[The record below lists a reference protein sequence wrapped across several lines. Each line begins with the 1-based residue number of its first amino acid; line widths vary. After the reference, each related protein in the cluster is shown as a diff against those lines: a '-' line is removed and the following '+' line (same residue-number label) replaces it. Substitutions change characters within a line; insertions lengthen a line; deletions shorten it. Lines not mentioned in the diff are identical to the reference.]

1 MFDSIVIHYSEIGT
15 KGKNRDFFEKQ
26 LMDNVKSF
34 LGEKV
39 SKVYR
44 RGGRII
50 CDVESLDGIE
60 NVLKFI
66 PGVANF
72 SFAMKCELDYNDI
85 QEKVFYFLK
94 DADFSTFK
102 VVTSRSNKN
111 FKMNSDE
118 VNRLLGERVILE
130 FNKKVKMVNPDLN
143 IFVEI
148 GEKEAFV
155 FFEKIQG
162 IGGLPVGSSGKI
174 ISSLSGGIDSPVA
187 SYLMMKRGCKVVFVH
202 IYNQT
207 QVDRSV
213 LSKIDKIV
221 NELTKF
227 QGKSKLYVVPFA
239 NIQKQIIMNVPSKYR
254 MIIYRRFMFRIM
266 NLISQKEK
274 TKAFVT
280 GDSVGQVA
288 SQTLENINSIYDA
301 SGLPILCPLIGMNKE
316 EIVEISKFIGT
327 YEHSIIPFP
336 DCCSFMIAQHPETKS
351 RLEDIKKIEDNIE
364 NIDELVASCV
374 EEAEV
379 KNFG

>member
-1 MFDSIVIHYSEIGT
+1 
-15 KGKNRDFFEKQ
+15 
-26 LMDNVKSF
+26 
-34 LGEKV
+34 
-39 SKVYR
+39 
-44 RGGRII
+44 
-50 CDVESLDGIE
+50 
-60 NVLKFI
+60 
-66 PGVANF
+66 
-72 SFAMKCELDYNDI
+72 
-85 QEKVFYFLK
+85 
-94 DADFSTFK
+94 
-102 VVTSRSNKN
+102 
-111 FKMNSDE
+111 
-118 VNRLLGERVILE
+118 
-130 FNKKVKMVNPDLN
+130 
-143 IFVEI
+143 
-148 GEKEAFV
+148 
-155 FFEKIQG
+155 
-162 IGGLPVGSSGKI
+162 
-174 ISSLSGGIDSPVA
+174 LSGGIDSPVA
-187 SYLMMKRGCKVVFVH
+187 SYLMMKRGCKVVFVN

-227 QGKSKLYVVPFA
+227 QGKSRLYVVPFA

-254 MIIYRRFMFRIM
+254 MVIYRRFMFRIM

-301 SGLPILCPLIGMNKE
+301 SELPILCPLIGMNKE
-316 EIVEISKFIGT
+316 EIIEISKFIGT

-351 RLEDIKKIEDNIE
+351 RLDDIKKIEENIE

-379 KNFG
+379 RNF